1 VTKPFATVQEV
12 FRLKALGWNHSQISQ
27 AARVNR
33 ATVRAWL
40 ARPLEAHD
48 LRRTHDAHTAATCSY
63 RAQLPAAD
71 YAYLLGQY
79 LGDGCLSAMGP
90 RGVFRLRVATCDAY
104 PEIRNRLVLAIEAV
118 MPDRKVGIVQSVG
131 CTEISGYS
139 KHWPCLFPQHGP
151 GRKHERSIVLE
162 PWQQEIVNAHTKEFL
177 AGLIHS
183 DGCRCVNNIV
193 TRGKPY
199 SYPRYFFTNVSEDIL
214 MLCADAFD
222 RLGVE
227 WKRNRWNSLSVAKRD
242 SVALLDTFIGPK
254 T

>member
-1 VTKPFATVQEV
+1 MTESLETVEQ
-12 FRLKALGWNHSQISQ
+12 ALELYRFDWNISQI
-27 AARVNR
+27 ARELRVSR
-33 ATVRAWL
+33 WAVRDWINNAESRL
-40 ARPLEAHD
+40 SS
-48 LRRTHDAHTAATCSY
+48 LRRTNDHATGECTVRDAMPWLS
-63 RAQLPAAD
+63 

-79 LGDGCLSAMGP
+79 LGDGCLTPMP
-90 RGVFRLRVATCDAY
+90 RDVFKLRIATCDDY
-104 PEIRNRLVLAIEAV
+104 PLIRQRTVDAINAV
-118 MPDRKVGIVQSVG
+118 TPDNKVGVAQREG
-131 CTEISGYS
+131 CAEVYSHS

-151 GRKHERSIVLE
+151 GRKHERSIALE
-162 PWQQEIVNAHTKEFL
+162 AWQAEIVNAETREFL